1 MKTYLNESDILKLL
15 PELASISS
23 GWLSGSGSKLYQQQ
37 NAFYLESNFMPV
49 NALSFDFDQE
59 LVFWQ
64 GQIKKFGKK
73 DVPLLKALGLTGAH
87 PPQHVFD
94 LTAGMLKDTLLCLA
108 AGVQV
113 TAYERN
119 PVIYSFIQLNLKNV
133 AKLSGLKYELGHC
146 VNFVS
151 LFDDQYLY
159 FDPMFEIPN
168 KTASS
173 KKNMQ
178 MFKQLVG
185 ADADA
190 ESVLQLLL
198 DSGARRVVVKRAD
211 KTPVLTG
218 QLHHQ
223 IKSKT
228 LRFDVYL
235 S

>member
-37 NAFYLESNFMPV
+37 NAFYLESNSMSV
-49 NALSFDFDQE
+49 SALSFDFEQE
-59 LVFWQ
+59 LDFWQ
-64 GQIKKFGKK
+64 GQVKKFGKK

-87 PPQHVFD
+87 PPQQVFD

-108 AGVQV
+108 AGVKV
-113 TAYERN
+113 NAFERN
-119 PVIYSFIQLNLKNV
+119 PVVYSFIKLNLK
-133 AKLSGLKYELGHC
+133 KIPITPSFHYHFGHC
-146 VNFVS
+146 VDFIS
-151 LFDDQYLY
+151 QFAQEYLY